1 MSPFVRAVTLG
12 GVALVAIGTLTACVP
27 EAAPGDRPS
36 SSAAGASSAPAG
48 SATPSASPS
57 PTGTALPASCDD
69 IYSAGMRATLTA
81 DVPPLNDPGVTLL
94 STDQAPLLELLDV
107 VPTLRC
113 SWGEPGDKGLST
125 NVSVVTAA
133 QADTV
138 RGTLSSSGFGCET
151 DGDATVCRL
160 EQRGVSLDDKPYER
174 GETQAVS
181 GGYWITTSWV
191 NIDPDGYTKDILAVL
206 SR

>member
-1 MSPFVRAVTLG
+1 MSPLARAAALG
-12 GVALVAIGTLTACVP
+12 GVAAVAIVTMTACVP
-27 EAAPGDRPS
+27 ETAPG
-36 SSAAGASSAPAG
+36 SAQ
-48 SATPSASPS
+48 PSASVSSSSSETPQNPTAS
-57 PTGTALPASCDD
+57 PTPTASALPASCDD
-69 IYSAGMRATLTA
+69 IYSAPMRSTLTA

-94 STDQAPLLELLDV
+94 STDQAPLLEMLDA

-125 NVSVVTAA
+125 NVSVVSAA

-138 RGTLSSSGFGCET
+138 RETLRSAGFGCDTQGE
-151 DGDATVCRL
+151 ATVCRIQ
-160 EQRGVSLDDKPYER
+160 QRGVSLDDKPYER

-181 GGYWITTSWV
+181 GEYWITTSWV
-191 NIDPDGYTKDILAVL
+191 NIDPDGYTEDILATL